1 MSPLSAL
8 KIYTGGREMTN
19 KEKYLEEILDIVISD
34 ASIGIDKKT
43 GNLASCGSEIDCMW
57 SKI

>member
-1 MSPLSAL
+1 
-8 KIYTGGREMTN
+8 MTN